1 MHLNACHYQW
11 CPEPSLYQ
19 HYEAQLTMPTAQSKA
34 RTRTDPQW
42 VSRIHVQVE
51 WKLIAELLSGGDHT
65 RVYGKWLV
73 GDGDVDWTS
82 RAMDTKV
89 DLAA

>member
-1 MHLNACHYQW
+1 MRLNAGHYQW
-11 CPEPSLYQ
+11 CLGTSLYQ
-19 HYEAQLTMPTAQSKA
+19 QYEAQLTMPAEKSKA

-73 GDGDVDWTS
+73 GDGYVDWTT
-82 RAMDTKV
+82 RAMDMKV
-89 DLAA
+89 NLAA